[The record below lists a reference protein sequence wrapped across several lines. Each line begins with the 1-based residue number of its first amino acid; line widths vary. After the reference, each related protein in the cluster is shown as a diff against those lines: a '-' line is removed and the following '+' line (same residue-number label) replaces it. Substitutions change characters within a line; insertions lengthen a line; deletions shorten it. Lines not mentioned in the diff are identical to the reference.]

1 MKQRTEGKTN
11 NNIDSFHNRCL
22 YVSESLKGDLN
33 YKKIIL
39 KVVLVALLAAFLP
52 FVYGCSSQESTEGKI
67 VGGIEEFDVSENVT
81 SSDSA
86 YVSDMEYEDNNISI
100 KIEKTRQYDTSVFI
114 AHVQVS
120 DPEYLQTA
128 FAQDRYLEVNTKD
141 ENKAAKKEYFETPSV
156 MAERHG
162 AIFAVNGDPYTYRH
176 FTYGHSYVIRDGEI
190 YCDKTDSDKTD
201 LLIYQDGSFGLAK
214 DSDATA
220 QEFVDSGVEQLLNFG
235 PVLVENGEVTKE
247 AKDAKDAWDSN
258 GRCAI
263 GIIEPGEYV
272 FAVSDARLPDEKGLS
287 LGEIAQVMK
296 DEGCSI
302 AYNLDGGGSA
312 LMWFNGEVLNRPVHT
327 DEVIEE
333 RAVADIIYIGY

>member
-1 MKQRTEGKTN
+1 MATLLISGCTLQDSTN
-11 NNIDSFHNRCL
+11 DDTSVGIGSLDVKEES
-22 YVSESLKGDLN
+22 VS
-33 YKKIIL
+33 
-39 KVVLVALLAAFLP
+39 A
-52 FVYGCSSQESTEGKI
+52 
-67 VGGIEEFDVSENVT
+67 
-81 SSDSA
+81 DSA
-86 YVSDMEYEDNNISI
+86 YISDMEYEDDNISI

-114 AHVQVS
+114 ANVQVS
-120 DPEYLQTA
+120 DPKYLQTA

-141 ENKAAKKEYFETPSV
+141 ENNEAKKEYFETPSV

-162 AIFAVNGDPYTYRH
+162 AIFAINGDPYTYRH
-176 FTYGHSYVIRDGEI
+176 FTYGHNYVIRDGKV
-190 YCDKTDSDKTD
+190 YCAKTACDKTD

-220 QEFVDSGVEQLLNFG
+220 QEFVDAGVEQLLNFG
-235 PVLVENGEVTKE
+235 PVLVENYEVTEE
-247 AKDAKDAWDSN
+247 ARETKDAWDSN

-263 GIIEPGEYV
+263 GIIEPGKYV
-272 FAVSDARLPDEKGLS
+272 FAVSDARLPDERGLS
-287 LGEIAQVMK
+287 IGEIAQVMK
-296 DEGCSI
+296 DQGCSI